1 MRCSTEWIEQAANGY
16 GMSAMVRGRT
26 FFMLAGLA
34 LVACGGG
41 SGTVPA
47 GASGATQVAAPTQLP
62 SVGTQWLYALSHT
75 DSSTHLGTLTITYL
89 GTQTFRGTPYYAIQT
104 ADSLQNPTYIVSYMQ
119 PAGSGFAE
127 FGATQNFEPFPP
139 GCPLTD
145 QAEDTL
151 DTLRS
156 FYGSSSNASG
166 TETLDRCDFAP
177 MSATYSINVS
187 DLGTTT
193 RTVPAG
199 TFAVHAWQ
207 ITFVTFGQTIQ
218 FKSYQA
224 GSTVIERDATGFFS
238 NGNVAYTSS
247 AQLQSGPLNVLFPGP
262 PTISAQGY

>member
-1 MRCSTEWIEQAANGY
+1 MLK
-16 GMSAMVRGRT
+16 GRM

-41 SGTVPA
+41 AGAVPA
-47 GASGATQVAAPTQLP
+47 GTSGGSSGATQVAAPTQLP
-62 SVGTQWLYALSHT
+62 SPSTQWVYSLSYT
-75 DSSTHLGTLTITYL
+75 DTSTRSGTLTMTYL
-89 GTQTFRGTPYYAIQT
+89 GTQTFRGTAYYALQT

-127 FGATQNFEPFPP
+127 FGATQNQAPFPP
-139 GCPLTD
+139 SCPITD

-156 FYGSSSNASG
+156 FYGSSSSVSG
-166 TETLDRCDFAP
+166 TETLDRCSFAP
-177 MSATYSINVS
+177 MSASYSISVV
-187 DLGTTT
+187 DMGTTT

-207 ITFVTFGQTIQ
+207 TTFVTFGQTIQ
-218 FKSYQA
+218 FRSYQA
-224 GSTVIERDATGFFS
+224 GSTVIERDGTGFFS
-238 NGNVAYTSS
+238 NGNVAWTSS

-262 PTISAQGY
+262 PTISAGY